1 MLLLVGAPIAVHSMV
16 PPARTQYIIAP
27 NPYDLN
33 TAAVEW
39 QHEGY
44 TSPWNSEEDVELSP
58 EKSLVQ
64 MQRNR
69 ENLKMVMELHR
80 SNAGDTSIRDYNT
93 FLYTGFLT
101 EYDAEKFAS
110 PLRNQHTAR
119 VFAHF
124 LASTAPS
131 ISIFERKPQ
140 NPSPL
145 FDDRLSQDYDHGT
158 WTYTL
163 PVMALNHQGLLH
175 AMLSLSS
182 LHISKL
188 QNDAPT
194 PAFKHYGYAIK
205 RINRCVQHPDKRHN
219 LTTLAATLLLGFYEV
234 MTADHSK
241 WCCHLTG
248 AARLLQEINFR
259 EMAMQARAIQA
270 QQSPRMKRESST
282 PGSRTSNIGPDALD
296 DDFLERIVGSKIE
309 YLSHSVPPT
318 ENFDMQKYHLYQD
331 LFWWYARQDV
341 YQSIIAGNRLM

>member
-1 MLLLVGAPIAVHSMV
+1 MV
-16 PPARTQYIIAP
+16 PPASTQYIVAP
-27 NPYDLN
+27 NPHDLN
-33 TAAVEW
+33 NAAVEW
-39 QHEGY
+39 QPEEY
-44 TSPWNSEEDVELSP
+44 ASPWNSEEDVELSP
-58 EKSLVQ
+58 EQSLVQ
-64 MQRNR
+64 MQHNR
-69 ENLKMVMELHR
+69 ENLKMVMELHK
-80 SNAGDTSIRDYNT
+80 SHAGDTSIRDYNT
-93 FLYTGFLT
+93 FLYQGFLT

-110 PLRNQHTAR
+110 PLRNRHTAR

-131 ISIFERKPQ
+131 ISIFERKMQ
-140 NPSPL
+140 SPSPL
-145 FDDRLSQDYDHGT
+145 FDDAISQDSDHGT

-205 RINRCVQHPDKRHN
+205 RINRCVAHPDKRHN

-248 AARLLQEINFR
+248 AARLLQEIDYR
-259 EMAMQARAIQA
+259 DMSSQARGYE
-270 QQSPRMKRESST
+270 QQQRQRFSPENSS
-282 PGSRTSNIGPDALD
+282 PDSRQHNLEFDVLD
-296 DDFLERIVGSKIE
+296 DNLLNRIVGNRIE
-309 YLSHSVPPT
+309 RPT
-318 ENFDMQKYHLYQD
+318 QVRSPDADFDMPRFQLYQD